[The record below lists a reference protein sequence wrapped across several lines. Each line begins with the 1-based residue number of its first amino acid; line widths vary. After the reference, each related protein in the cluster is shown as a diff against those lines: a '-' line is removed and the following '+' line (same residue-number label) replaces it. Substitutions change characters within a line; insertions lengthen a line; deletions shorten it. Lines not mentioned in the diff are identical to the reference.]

1 MTGPPDSATVV
12 EATDL
17 TKHYGAT
24 IGLEGLN
31 LTAERGE
38 VLGLLGPNGA
48 GKTTA
53 IRCLLDLIRPT
64 RGAVKIF
71 GRDPADPATRLQIG
85 YLPGELTLDERFTGQ
100 QMLDFLGRLRP
111 DGKPVDRRRQ
121 GELCERLRL
130 PGSDL
135 VRILRDD
142 SRGTK
147 QKIGLVS
154 AFQHDPDL
162 LILDEPTTGLDPLVR
177 EGFFE
182 LLDAASN
189 AGRTVFH
196 SSHVISEVD
205 RTCTRVAI
213 LRAGHLVAV
222 ENIHA
227 LRQSLVRR
235 MVVRFNGPVPIGE
248 LNVPGATLV
257 EHDESL
263 AVIQIHGEPDPLL
276 AVLARHSV
284 AHLSLPEPELDEA
297 FRQHY
302 SGEASP

>member
-1 MTGPPDSATVV
+1 MSTPVI
-12 EATDL
+12 EAHDL
-17 TKHYGAT
+17 TKHYGDAV
-24 IGLEGLN
+24 GLEALD
-31 LTAERGE
+31 LAVEQGE
-38 VLGLLGPNGA
+38 ILGFLGPNGA
-48 GKTTA
+48 GKTTT

-64 RGAVKIF
+64 RGSATIF
-71 GRDPADPATRLQIG
+71 GGSPSDPAVRLRIG
-85 YLPGELTLDERFTGQ
+85 YLPGELALDERFTGE

-111 DGKPVDRRRQ
+111 DGKPVDPKRRR
-121 GELCERLRL
+121 ELCERLRL
-130 PGSDL
+130 PHADL

-154 AFQHDPDL
+154 AFQHDPEL

-182 LLDAASN
+182 LLFDARR

-213 LRAGHLVAV
+213 LREGHLVAV
-222 ENIHA
+222 ERIDE
-227 LRQSLVRR
+227 LRQSLVRK
-235 MVVRFNGPVPIGE
+235 MVVRFNGPVPVAE
-248 LNVPGATLV
+248 LDVSGASLL
-257 EHDESL
+257 EHNETQ
-263 AVIQIHGEPDPLL
+263 AVIEISGEPDALL
-276 AVLARHSV
+276 KVLARHSI
-284 AHLSLPEPELDEA
+284 AHLSLPEPDLEDA

-302 SGEASP
+302 SGEEAP